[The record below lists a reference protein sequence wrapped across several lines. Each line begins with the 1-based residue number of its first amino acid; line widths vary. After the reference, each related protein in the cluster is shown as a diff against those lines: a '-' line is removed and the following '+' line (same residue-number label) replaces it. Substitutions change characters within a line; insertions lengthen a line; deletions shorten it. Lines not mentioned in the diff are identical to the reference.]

1 MTAGLP
7 ILYSFRRC
15 PYAMR
20 ARMAVVAS
28 GETCVLREVVLRDKP
43 AEMLA
48 ASPKGTVPVLVL
60 PENRVIDESYAI
72 MKWLLGRNDPDA
84 WLVPSAGSLADIDNL
99 VATNDGAFKQ
109 HLDRYK
115 YPSRYDGVDPMHHR
129 AEGLRILR
137 QLDGRLADHA
147 YLFGPRFSLADAAI
161 APFVRQFA
169 NTDRDWFDDQDIP
182 DLHRWLN
189 DILGAPV
196 FTRVMDKY
204 DQWRPGDDVRIFPDE
219 RD

>member
-1 MTAGLP
+1 MALP

-20 ARMAVVAS
+20 ARMAVIAS
-28 GETCVLREVVLRDKP
+28 GETCELREVVLRDKP

-60 PENRVIDESYAI
+60 SENQVIDESYTI

-84 WLVPSAGSLADIDNL
+84 WLTPPAGSLADIDHL
-99 VATNDGAFKQ
+99 VALNDGDFKH

-115 YPSRYDGVDPMHHR
+115 YPNRYNDVDPLQHR
-129 AEGLRILR
+129 AEGLRML
-137 QLDGRLADHA
+137 QELDDRLADHP
-147 YLFGPRFSLADAAI
+147 YLFGARFSLADAAI

-182 DLHRWLN
+182 SLHRWLS

-196 FTRVMDKY
+196 FTRIMHKY
-204 DQWRPGDDVRIFPDE
+204 DKWRPGDDDQVFPED
-219 RD
+219 RV